1 MVRLSLSGELWSAAP
16 ISPWI
21 GYSCCSRW
29 GSAAHILPGSAGHNH
44 PGVQLGC
51 LMQNN
56 QQISP
61 SPSRG
66 CLVQR
71 RAPSSFIKQRA
82 RVRECSGEIERHQI
96 HKFKRVIWGSRASH
110 HLACWLTPIV
120 FFIFIVEF
128 LLAAARVFFSLQG
141 VSHVNLW
148 LHLLGYFACHMC
160 RLLIIILLAIGAIS

>member
-1 MVRLSLSGELWSAAP
+1 
-16 ISPWI
+16 
-21 GYSCCSRW
+21 
-29 GSAAHILPGSAGHNH
+29 
-44 PGVQLGC
+44 
-51 LMQNN
+51 MQNN

-128 LLAAARVFFSLQG
+128 LLAAARVFFFSARSFPCKSLAPLTW
-141 VSHVNLW
+141 VFCLSYVPITHHHLTCYWSHILSFLW
-148 LHLLGYFACHMC
+148 YVGDLLM
-160 RLLIIILLAIGAIS
+160 GADVVVT